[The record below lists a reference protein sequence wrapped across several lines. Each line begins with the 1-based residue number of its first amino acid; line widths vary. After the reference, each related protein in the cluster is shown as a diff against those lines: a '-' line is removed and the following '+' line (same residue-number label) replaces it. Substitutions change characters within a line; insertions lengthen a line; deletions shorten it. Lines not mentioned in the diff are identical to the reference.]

1 MKRGTLF
8 FLLVVL
14 LLPPVRAFSANE
26 LLWEKKLPFQEAA
39 IHYHIKGME
48 EGKETLYVRENGKE
62 RAIYRETV
70 SHVMGVEMVNST
82 VTIKQADFIYTYD
95 LQKKQGFKAVNPQ
108 KYMIEAYNKLS
119 PAEQEKVRESARKMG
134 AAYTEGMGGTME
146 VNAVEILGYNCDK
159 VEIMDGSATYLIH
172 DTDVALKTEMNIMG
186 TNLIMT
192 AETVKKGKVD
202 DKFFRHPEGII
213 AEVNAQS
220 DEIAKNMA
228 MQAIAL
234 LQDPQN
240 TDSGRMM
247 APMQAVDGTKKK
259 MSKEDKEAM
268 MQQMEQV
275 MKGLQQEKTGQ

>member
-1 MKRGTLF
+1 MKRGVLF
-8 FLLVVL
+8 FLVVVL
-14 LLPPVRAFSANE
+14 SLLPVRAFSANE

-39 IHYHIKGME
+39 IHYRIKGME
-48 EGKETLYVRENGKE
+48 EGKETLYVRESGKE

-70 SHVMGVEMVNST
+70 SQMMGVEMVNST
-82 VTIKQADFIYTYD
+82 VTIKEPDFIYTYD

-119 PAEQEKVRESARKMG
+119 PAEQEKVRESAQKMG

-146 VNAVEILGYNCDK
+146 ANALEILGYKCDK

-186 TNLIMT
+186 MNLTMT
-192 AETVKKGKVD
+192 AEAVDKGKVD
-202 DKFFRHPEGII
+202 DKFFQHPQGIT

-228 MQAIAL
+228 MQAIAM
-234 LQDPQN
+234 LQDPRN
-240 TDSGRMM
+240 TANGQMM
-247 APMQAVDGTKKK
+247 APMQAVGAAKKK

-268 MQQMEQV
+268 MQQMEQI
-275 MKGLQQEKTGQ
+275 MKGLQKEKTAQ